1 MMTKHSF
8 TAAFLILGA
17 TAFAQTPFRIGNS
30 EGPNLT
36 LSGYADAYFGI
47 DSTSQDKRSGFLYNH
62 VIQKRP
68 ATNLLLLKADFQ
80 SERFRAVLSGM
91 HGDYRRFNLAA
102 EPDWAK
108 PLNEAYAG
116 FKPLDKQDLWI
127 DAGVYASHIGIESSI
142 AADCPTLTRS
152 IVAENSPYYS
162 SGVRTTYITPDKRNE
177 LAFHI
182 LNGWQRIGFA
192 DGINR
197 PAYGLQFKHRLSD
210 SFSVNYSNF
219 YGTIYPTAQNINRHY
234 HHFNAIC
241 SKGPWN
247 YYGTFD
253 IGFEKSKSW
262 YSPVL
267 MAQRKLTDTLS
278 ATARVEWYRDP
289 DRANISSNDRW
300 DTANAFSMSGFSV
313 NLDYQVNKHL
323 LLRVEPKIYRSD
335 YRDFDGKRLNTLLT
349 TSASLRF

>member
-1 MMTKHSF
+1 MFPKRSIA
-8 TAAFLILGA
+8 AAFLLVGTIAL
-17 TAFAQTPFRIGNS
+17 AQTPLRIGNPD
-30 EGPNLT
+30 GPNLT

-62 VIQKRP
+62 VIQERL

-80 SERFRAVLSGM
+80 SERLRAVLGVM
-91 HGDYRRFNLAA
+91 HGDYRRFNLAT

-116 FKPLDKQDLWI
+116 FKPLEKHDLWI
-127 DAGVYASHIGIESSI
+127 DVGVYASHIGIESSI

-162 SGVRTTYITPDKRNE
+162 SGVRTTYITPDKKNE
-177 LAFHI
+177 IAFHL
-182 LNGWQRIGFA
+182 LNGWQRIGFV
-192 DGINR
+192 DGIHR
-197 PAYGLQFKHRLSD
+197 PAYGLQFKHRFTD

-219 YGTIYPTAQNINRHY
+219 YGTIYPTSQNIDRHY
-234 HHFNAIC
+234 HHFNALLA
-241 SKGPWN
+241 KGPWN

-253 IGFEKSKSW
+253 IGFEKGKTW
-262 YSPVL
+262 YSPMV

-278 ATARVEWYRDP
+278 ATARAEWYNDP
-289 DRANISSNDRW
+289 ERANIGW
-300 DTANAFSMSGFSV
+300 GTGNAFSMAGFSV

-323 LLRVEPKIYRSD
+323 LLRIEPKIYRSD
-335 YRDFDGKRLNTLLT
+335 SRDFAGSRTNTLLT
-349 TSASLRF
+349 ASASLRF